1 MSLLHAR
8 GLSVR
13 FGKKVILDGA
23 SFTFGAHDRVG
34 LIGPNGSGKSTLM
47 KVLAGAREADAGEV
61 QMVRRARAGYLPQE
75 MGEMPDGPLIDG
87 VLASVP
93 GRRALEQRI
102 EEIERQLANPSELQ
116 RENFVDTT
124 GADRDRAS
132 SASDRSE
139 EIQLELAGELAT
151 LHEELAHHEEHYG
164 RHKAEEILLG
174 LGFKT
179 AQLSQPAKS
188 LSGGWRMRATL
199 SGLLLQDPEL
209 LLLDEPTNHLD
220 VPTLEWFD
228 AFLKRSRKALLLVS
242 HDREFLDRQIDRV
255 LSLEV
260 DGLRSYKG
268 DYESY
273 LVQRADE
280 LELLEARANKQEK
293 RHEEIMAFVNRFRAK
308 ATKAKAAQSKLRAL
322 EKEEKIERI
331 EERKTVQFRF
341 PPAPRSGR
349 EVIELRQVSKRF
361 GDNVVYQRLD
371 GQVLRGERIA
381 IVGLNGT
388 GKTTLLKLVAG
399 ELEQDSG
406 EVALGHNVELGY
418 FAQHHAEALAREKTV
433 LEEVHAL
440 VPTQPQSWV
449 RSILGSFLFTGD
461 DVDKK
466 IAVLSGGERARVALA
481 KLLVVPSNLLLLDEP
496 TNHLD
501 LDSSE
506 ALIEALSGYDGTL
519 LFVSHNRSFVNG
531 LATQVWE
538 VKDGRIDPQP
548 GNLDDWERRRA
559 EEKARLAALAAA
571 ARAGEDAK
579 GGEKESSG
587 QGKDARRERAVE
599 RERKSKLLG
608 PLKKEIVKIEEQI
621 AALEKEK
628 KEAEALLADPALFAD
643 AARSTPLVARYR
655 KAEAELETLFERWTE
670 KSDEMSRAEAAL

>member
-13 FGKKVILDGA
+13 FGKKVILDEA
-23 SFTFGAHDRVG
+23 SFTLGAHDRVG
-34 LIGPNGSGKSTLM
+34 LIGPNGSGKSTLLR
-47 KVLAGAREADAGEV
+47 VLAGAREADAGEV

-102 EEIERQLANPSELQ
+102 EAIERQLANPNELQ
-116 RENFVDTT
+116 QATFKDTT
-124 GADRDRAS
+124 RADAE
-132 SASDRSE
+132 SDLHAL
-139 EIQLELAGELAT
+139 QVELAGELAT

-164 RHKAEEILLG
+164 RHRAEEILLG
-174 LGFKT
+174 LGFKP
-179 AQLSQPAKS
+179 AQLGEPAKS

-280 LELLEARANKQEK
+280 LEQLEARADRQQKKHDEV
-293 RHEEIMAFVNRFRAK
+293 MAFVNRFRAK

-349 EVIELRQVSKRF
+349 EVIKLEKVSKRF
-361 GDNVVYQRLD
+361 GDNVVYRELS

-388 GKTTLLKLVAG
+388 GKTTLLKLIASELAQDAG
-399 ELEQDSG
+399 EIE
-406 EVALGHNVELGY
+406 LGHNVELGY

-440 VPTQPQSWV
+440 VPTEPQSWV
-449 RSILGSFLFTGD
+449 RSILGSFLFSGD

-481 KLLVVPSNLLLLDEP
+481 KLLVVPTNLLLLDEP

-501 LDSSE
+501 LDSAE
-506 ALIEALSGYDGTL
+506 ALIEALTGYEGTL

-538 VKDGRIDPQP
+538 VKDGKIDPQP

-559 EEKARLAALAAA
+559 EEKARLAELAAT
-571 ARAGEDAK
+571 ARAAAEAGRESKGDAR
-579 GGEKESSG
+579 EAAG

-608 PLKKEIVKIEEQI
+608 PLKKEVTQLEEKI
-621 AALEKEK
+621 AALEIEK
-628 KEAEALLADPALFAD
+628 KDAETQLADPATFAD
-643 AARSTPLVARYR
+643 SARSTPLVARYR
-655 KAEAELETLFERWTE
+655 AAERELETLFERWTE
-670 KSDEMSRAEAAL
+670 KQDELSRAEAAL